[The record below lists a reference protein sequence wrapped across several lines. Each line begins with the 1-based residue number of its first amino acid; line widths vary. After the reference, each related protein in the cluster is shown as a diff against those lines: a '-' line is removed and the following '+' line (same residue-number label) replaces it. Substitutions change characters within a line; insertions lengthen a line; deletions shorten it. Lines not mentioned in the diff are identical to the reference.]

1 MELNLFGETTR
12 DVYDRV
18 SLSFQVLV
26 LRLALT
32 RFLAAYDGRSTSES
46 ATPEHGRRWVNTNA
60 FYAHL
65 HALDA
70 GLFSTYCTWAIRK
83 AFESTPT
90 TDYPAMDCHVSC
102 AAQWILHSGQI
113 IFREV
118 LNPFEDKKSTM
129 FGAPQPWTLFSWGR
143 WKQGFRDAEKEE
155 NLQQTTRQLAK
166 RSADLMDTL
175 EAVMV

>member
-1 MELNLFGETTR
+1 MR
-12 DVYDRV
+12 
-18 SLSFQVLV
+18 
-26 LRLALT
+26 
-32 RFLAAYDGRSTSES
+32 
-46 ATPEHGRRWVNTNA
+46 H
-60 FYAHL
+60 
-65 HALDA
+65 
-70 GLFSTYCTWAIRK
+70 
-83 AFESTPT
+83 AFESTAT

-113 IFREV
+113 IFREILV
-118 LNPFEDKKSTM
+118 PFEDKESSLLRKQ
-129 FGAPQPWTLFSWGR
+129 QPWTLFSWGR